1 MIKSKNKIKNTYTLK
16 FKAMIIVEIKDIG
29 IKLTLKK
36 HYDIKPGTIY
46 KWVKQDKETP
56 GIF

>member
-1 MIKSKNKIKNTYTLK
+1 MIKSKNKTRNSYTLK